1 MEDIETNIWKSVSFP
16 ISINKKQNI
25 IFIFDDYL
33 DNINIEF
40 KNISILPIVNNI
52 KENIAVILY
61 ENINDNNNYDY
72 SINSININEMII
84 EPFKKIYDVY
94 KFISIYNNKNLNN
107 ILNIYQPNNYLLQNE
122 KNINEIFIKSTE
134 NLILFNEI
142 NKLNFKFIIYI
153 RLDSIF
159 KKNIINFNFYI
170 NKLNFISYYIP
181 YINNQ
186 ISNSY
191 DFMSIPYKYINLVYN
206 LIKNNYSDKNICHSI
221 YSNLKNEI
229 DSINFIYDDNYSKD
243 IRTPLI
249 KYLSDIKNINNNK
262 GYLFTNKYLL
272 NIYYKNNH
280 SKIIKNYDNSYYFL
294 KKKTNKFEQ
303 NQWLGIYLNNF
314 NKEKSI
320 DKLINITVSFDI
332 KLLKV
337 LDNNFQIGLKTHEPL
352 KFYKEWIN
360 ECKLNIFQSIELNI
374 TILEKD
380 QYIILNFDNYLES
393 IEFYIKDFKV
403 IIDYN

>member
-1 MEDIETNIWKSVSFP
+1 
-16 ISINKKQNI
+16 
-25 IFIFDDYL
+25 
-33 DNINIEF
+33 
-40 KNISILPIVNNI
+40 
-52 KENIAVILY
+52 
-61 ENINDNNNYDY
+61 
-72 SINSININEMII
+72 MII

-262 GYLFTNKYLL
+262 GYLFTKKYLI

-294 KKKTNKFEQ
+294 KKKTNKYEQ
-303 NQWLGIYLNNF
+303 YQWLGIYLNNF
-314 NKEKSI
+314 SKEKSI

-332 KLLKV
+332 KLLKE

-352 KFYKEWIN
+352 KFHKEWIN
-360 ECKLNIFQSIELNI
+360 DCKLNIFQSIELNI

-380 QYIILNFDNYLES
+380 QYIILNFDDYLDS